1 VLGIP
6 VLERPMRSSARV
18 EARLDAETHA
28 KLQALAATF
37 HRTRA
42 AVLRVVM
49 QWGPK
54 LATTSWVIVAFG
66 EQGQCRAQ
74 FPATAN

>member
-1 VLGIP
+1 
-6 VLERPMRSSARV
+6 MRSSARV

-54 LATTSWVIVAFG
+54 LATTSWLFVTFG
-66 EQGQCRAQ
+66 DSG
-74 FPATAN
+74 